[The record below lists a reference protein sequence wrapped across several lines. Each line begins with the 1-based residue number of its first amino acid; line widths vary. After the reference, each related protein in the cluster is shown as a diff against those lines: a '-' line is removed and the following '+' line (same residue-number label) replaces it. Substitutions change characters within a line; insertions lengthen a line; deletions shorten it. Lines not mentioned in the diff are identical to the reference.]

1 MYIIYIFQI
10 TNKENSYRKVAKLSL
25 ADTSSIRIYFAESLP
40 SLKFKTVRA
49 DNKIPSPSMIPCNT
63 IQKFRAYYVA
73 KSSMNNTVTGRINYR
88 PVSSRVFGVV
98 SFP

>member
-1 MYIIYIFQI
+1 
-10 TNKENSYRKVAKLSL
+10 
-25 ADTSSIRIYFAESLP
+25 
-40 SLKFKTVRA
+40 
-49 DNKIPSPSMIPCNT
+49 MIPCNT
-63 IQKFRAYYVA
+63 IEKFRAYYMA